1 MKAAAGLCV
10 LGLLCLHS
18 GGLLGQDLEDQPEV
32 LVFCD
37 DPAVDAAAKAA
48 MTSFNERVVTGY
60 QLALYQILSASK
72 AVNDSGVVYS
82 MKFNSRKS
90 DCPAGGAVPWSDCGY
105 LADGVKQEPRPCNA
119 TVYVSE
125 GDTSTLSVECSL
137 EDSVVPERVSCLG
150 CPVEIDPKSEDLK
163 GPLALSISKYN
174 GMTDTTHLFMLNSV
188 GYATREVMAG
198 LRYRLHFDLRKSNCS
213 KADHPQLHPACLH
226 DDDDVMLAHCNSTVD
241 IADWRHETPE
251 THVNCEPGPM
261 EPVVFSRRRPPG
273 WSPLRKVVETKE
285 VPIPK
290 ASSSVSPE
298 PSPALA
304 PEEPSRALAPESS
317 EEEDGA
323 KEDPFRCPSPP
334 WKTFTPDV
342 VLSDTDL
349 LG

>member
-105 LADGVKQEPRPCNA
+105 LADGVKEPRPCNA

-188 GYATREVMAG
+188 MAG

-226 DDDDVMLAHCNSTVD
+226 DDDDV
-241 IADWRHETPE
+241 
-251 THVNCEPGPM
+251 
-261 EPVVFSRRRPPG
+261 PVGFSRRRPPG

-290 ASSSVSPE
+290 ASSSVSPEPSPALAPEE